1 MKNFSKYIIMG
12 AILLAGSSC
21 GDGWLNLESS
31 TSVSTDGAI
40 KELKDVNLA
49 LNGIYSTMQSSS
61 AYTGR
66 LVYYGDATGDDMQA
80 VSTTKRTGDAYTF
93 GFTKDNSPS
102 SYWAYPYKMITMCNI
117 ILTQI
122 DKLKINESDTEL
134 RDAYKGEA
142 LALRGMFLFDLT
154 RLYGY
159 PYKKDNGA
167 SLGAPVVTEV
177 LKESAKPSRKTVA
190 ECYNQVIEDLK
201 SATTLL
207 NNDEGNSY
215 YKGHINRWGVLT
227 LLSRIYLYHGNDAL
241 ALQTAEEAIK
251 GAEAEGYALWTNA
264 EYATAWSNDASKSK
278 KGEVLFEIVN
288 TTEEGPGKES
298 LGYLHNAKGYSDIAV
313 TSSFYAMMKEDPD
326 DVRNQLF
333 RLDGNKWAFLFKY
346 QPQAGETIDNAN
358 VPLLRLSETYLNAA
372 EAAVKTN
379 DNTKAVKYLD
389 AIVSRANPANTVEGT
404 NVTLER
410 VMLERRKEL
419 AGEGHRM
426 YDALRDGGYVERRD
440 VDLGEELTTKHLT
453 LSDQQKKRF
462 NWDYFKCVLAV
473 PKAERDAN
481 PNIAQNPEY
490 GE

>member
-1 MKNFSKYIIMG
+1 
-12 AILLAGSSC
+12 
-21 GDGWLNLESS
+21 
-31 TSVSTDGAI
+31 
-40 KELKDVNLA
+40 
-49 LNGIYSTMQSSS
+49 
-61 AYTGR
+61 
-66 LVYYGDATGDDMQA
+66 
-80 VSTTKRTGDAYTF
+80 
-93 GFTKDNSPS
+93 
-102 SYWAYPYKMITMCNI
+102 
-117 ILTQI
+117 
-122 DKLKINESDTEL
+122 
-134 RDAYKGEA
+134 
-142 LALRGMFLFDLT
+142 
-154 RLYGY
+154 
-159 PYKKDNGA
+159 
-167 SLGAPVVTEV
+167 
-177 LKESAKPSRKTVA
+177 
-190 ECYNQVIEDLK
+190 
-201 SATTLL
+201 
-207 NNDEGNSY
+207 
-215 YKGHINRWGVLT
+215 
-227 LLSRIYLYHGNDAL
+227 
-241 ALQTAEEAIK
+241 
-251 GAEAEGYALWTNA
+251 
-264 EYATAWSNDASKSK
+264 
-278 KGEVLFEIVN
+278 
-288 TTEEGPGKES
+288 
-298 LGYLHNAKGYSDIAV
+298 
-313 TSSFYAMMKEDPD
+313 MMKEDPD

-410 VMLERRKEL
+410 VMLERRKEQV
-419 AGEGHRM
+419 GEGHRM